1 MLKVSL
7 AHIAGWSTVGAFI
20 LMPPA
25 MADAGAPTSSGST
38 TAESAP
44 ANAAPSG
51 TDDLVEIIVTANRRV
66 ESLQKSSLAIDAF
79 SNEQLR
85 SEGISQA
92 VDLSKLVQGLQV
104 NYVGATLDIYIRG
117 VGDAGANPLANP
129 GVAFNVDGIYIGR
142 PESVGVNFFDVE
154 RLEVLKGPQGTL
166 YGRNTT
172 GGAVNLITNSP
183 TLDGVKG
190 SAEVEIGDYH
200 LYHLEGAINL
210 PVNDIVA
217 VRLAANRIK
226 RDGYLS
232 DGTSDDDQTAGRA
245 KLLMRPSDDVSLLV
259 SIDGEQ
265 VRGAGG
271 GIVYL
276 PQHPGSSPWEGATSP
291 EAQIYAHTFNP
302 NLVSN
307 GPPAPF
313 IHNDFYAASAQLD
326 WDLGFATLTVIPS
339 YRHTSV
345 NSLQYDVGAF
355 GQTGFSNQE
364 SFEARLGH
372 VGDALKWVAGVYYYN
387 ERDPGQVFPDLGK
400 GLLLANPQYNPST
413 ESYAIFGE
421 TTYSI
426 TDPFRLIAG
435 ARLTREIHK
444 LTGNFLVSP
453 EQNGVYIDAE
463 KFYGDKGFDSF
474 TWKTG
479 AEYDLAPQSMLY
491 LTASTGFKSGG
502 ITQTVP
508 PENVYSP
515 EKVLAFELGSRNRF
529 LNNTLQVNLEAFHWK
544 YKDQQVDHLTFDT
557 AGNVNFITQNAGN
570 ATLYGLN
577 TDVLFRPTRDDT
589 IHLAVEYDHSRYS
602 AFSYEEPAFA
612 YNPIATAC
620 ANEGTVAGPF
630 VPLAV
635 LNCGGFQL
643 PHAPLWSGDA
653 DVTHNFN
660 MPNGGAIAAAV
671 SDRFSSATWLSI
683 DFIPTERAPSF
694 EIVDAGLAYLAPKRN
709 YSITGYVRNI
719 NNGREYTG
727 GSLQAQVAPLFGAVI
742 GAPRNYGLRV
752 HYDF

>member
-1 MLKVSL
+1 MVKMSL
-7 AHIAGWSTVGAFI
+7 AHIAGWSTVGAFL

-25 MADAGAPTSSGST
+25 MADAGEPTSSGST

-44 ANAAPSG
+44 ANAAPG
-51 TDDLVEIIVTANRRV
+51 ADDLMEIIVTANRRT

-79 SNEQLR
+79 SSEQLR
-85 SEGISQA
+85 SEGVSQA
-92 VDLSKLVQGLQV
+92 VDLDKLVQGLQV
-104 NYVGATLDIYIRG
+104 NYVGSTLDIYIRG

-172 GGAVNLITNSP
+172 GGAVNLIANSP
-183 TLDGVKG
+183 TLGQIKG
-190 SAEVEIGDYH
+190 SAELEVGNYH
-200 LYHLEGAINL
+200 LYHLEGGINL
-210 PVNDIVA
+210 PVNDVVA
-217 VRLAANRIK
+217 VRFAVNRIK

-232 DGTSDDDQTAGRA
+232 DGTNDDDETAGRA
-245 KLLMRPSDDVSLLV
+245 KLLVRPNDDISLVVSV
-259 SIDGEQ
+259 DGEE
-265 VRGAGG
+265 VRGDGG

-276 PQHPGSSPWEGATSP
+276 PRRPGNSPWEGSSSP
-291 EAQIYAHTFNP
+291 EGQIYAHTFNP
-302 NLVSN
+302 NLISS

-313 IHNDFYAASAQLD
+313 VHNNFYAASAQLD
-326 WDLGFATLTVIPS
+326 WNLGFATLTLIPAF
-339 YRHTSV
+339 RHTSIDA
-345 NSLQYDVGAF
+345 LQYNAGAF
-355 GQTGFSNQE
+355 GQTGISNQD

-372 VGDALKWVAGVYYYN
+372 VSDKLKWVAGVYYYN
-387 ERDPGQVFPDLGK
+387 ERDPGQVFPDLGV
-400 GLLLANPQYNPST
+400 GILQSNPQYNPST
-413 ESYAIFGE
+413 ESYAAFGE
-421 TTYSI
+421 TTYSVV
-426 TDPFRLIAG
+426 DNLRLIAG
-435 ARLTREIHK
+435 ARWTNEIHK
-444 LTGNFLVSP
+444 LTGNLEVSP
-453 EQNGVYIDAE
+453 DQNGVYIDLE
-463 KFYGDKGFDSF
+463 KFSGDKSFGSF
-474 TWKTG
+474 TWKAGT
-479 AEYDLAPQSMLY
+479 EYDLAPQSMLY
-491 LTASTGFKSGG
+491 FTASTGFKSGG
-502 ITQTVP
+502 ITQTVS
-508 PENVYSP
+508 PENIYQP
-515 EKVLAFELGSRNRF
+515 ESVLAYELGSRNRF
-529 LNNTLQVNLEAFHWK
+529 LNNTLQVNFEAFHWR

-602 AFSYEEPAFA
+602 AFTYEEPAFA
-612 YNPIATAC
+612 YSPVATAC

-643 PHAPLWSGDA
+643 PHAPLWSGEA

-660 MPNGGAIAAAV
+660 MPNGGMIAATV

-683 DFIPTERAPSF
+683 DFIPAERAPSF
-694 EIVDAGLAYLAPKRN
+694 EIVDASLAYLAPKRN
-709 YSITGYVRNI
+709 YSITAYVRNI

-742 GAPRNYGLRV
+742 GAPRTYGLRA